1 MADINYIF
9 LLSLTIIVIGFIIK
23 KLNII
28 TEENGKIVAKLIF
41 NVTLPAVILKVT
53 SKIEFRMSLILLP
66 VINIAFGFLMAAIGL
81 ILFRNYSRETKGL
94 VLMTLIGF
102 NVAHFSFPLIEGL
115 WGDEGLALIALVDAG
130 NAFTIFILCYIIGAI
145 FAPNATRD
153 EKGVDFKDIG
163 RRLLTSTPLLSYF
176 FALTINFTGVAA
188 SLPIFFW
195 DLIDILARA
204 NTALSLLLLGIY
216 LNFRFE
222 RTEWSM
228 IIKVLITRYSF
239 GLLVGLLLFFFL
251 PKNQFDI
258 LFRIIITISL
268 VFPVG
273 LAVIP
278 FSVEFEYNQKLISII
293 ANLTII
299 ISFALVWILLILLF
313 R

>member
-9 LLSLTIIVIGFIIK
+9 LLSLTIIVIGYIIK

-28 TEENGKIVAKLIF
+28 TEENGKIVAKIIF

-66 VINIAFGFLMAAIGL
+66 IITIAFGFLMAAIGL
-81 ILFRNYSRETKGL
+81 ILFRNVSRESKGL
-94 VLMTLIGF
+94 ILMTLIGF

-115 WGDEGLALIALVDAG
+115 WGDEGLGLIALVDAG
-130 NAFTIFILCYIIGAI
+130 NAFTVFVLCYVIGAI
-145 FAPNATRD
+145 FAPNANKD
-153 EKGVDFKDIG
+153 EKGVNFKNIG
-163 RRLLTSTPLLSYF
+163 RKLLKSAPLVSYF
-176 FALTINFTGVAA
+176 FALTINFSGMAET
-188 SLPIFFW
+188 LPVFFW
-195 DLIDILARA
+195 DLLDILARA
-204 NTALSLLLLGIY
+204 NTGLSLLLLGIY
-216 LNFRFE
+216 LNFSFE
-222 RTEWSM
+222 RKEWTT
-228 IIKVLITRYSF
+228 IIKVLITRYSL
-239 GLLVGLLLFFFL
+239 GLLIGLFLFFFL
-251 PKNQFDI
+251 PQNHFDI

-299 ISFALVWILLILLF
+299 ISFALVWILILLLF